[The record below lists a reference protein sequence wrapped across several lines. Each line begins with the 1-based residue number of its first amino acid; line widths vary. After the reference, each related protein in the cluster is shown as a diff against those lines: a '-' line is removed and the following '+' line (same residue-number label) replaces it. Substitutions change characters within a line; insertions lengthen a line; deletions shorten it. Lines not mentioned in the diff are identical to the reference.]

1 MISLRETF
9 SRNATGA
16 LDRLLDW
23 PEFATYLRERY
34 LKNAEENARREKSA
48 QRQRFY
54 QCRGDAEM
62 FDMLQQVYKSDEVIE
77 LRRQFVEFAKY
88 NNISRRITNEVAT
101 VYALPAKRTVAGDEN
116 NRRYQEVQRLCRQHE
131 VMQRVNRMAFLHR
144 AVAVGPRMRLMP
156 NGQWQPV
163 IDVVTPAKFYAVRD
177 PLDPTLL
184 VALIFETDFALPNSV
199 YRGPSWNVVGWS
211 ETMMLTSDGTIVEET
226 VKPHGFTRI
235 PWVLMTLEPP
245 DGVLLDATT
254 GDDITAAQKMIW
266 FLNILHAKESKSTT
280 VQTIVQ
286 GDVSSAARRQV
297 NDSDATGQLP
307 EGTSIQTVNRAVDVS
322 IFTDGAQ
329 RAGEVT
335 GSNYGIAP
343 HVMRGDSVASAAAR
357 DLDRGPLYEL
367 RAQQQIPFREFERE
381 FAEVQS
387 EVVSQKRADLAFT
400 TADGWGVNF
409 ADSRTPLSEKEAL
422 EVFTAKRTA
431 GLTSTPVYMM
441 EQDPDL
447 SRPAA
452 FINMAG
458 FVADEVARNILM
470 RPLQAVSGGMSTPM
484 QPSDPAPAAE
494 DNETE
499 PTGAAA

>member
-1 MISLRETF
+1 MSTSLRETF
-9 SRNATGA
+9 SVRASGE

-23 PEFATYLRERY
+23 PEVATYLRERY
-34 LKNAEENARREKSA
+34 LKNTSENARREKSA

-54 QCRGDAEM
+54 QCRGDDEM
-62 FDMLQQVYKSDEVIE
+62 FEMLSRVYENDKVIE

-144 AVAVGPRMRLMP
+144 AVAVGPRMRLTP

-163 IDVVTPAKFYAVRD
+163 IDVVTPANFYAVRD

-184 VALIFETDFALPNSV
+184 VALIFQTDFALANSV
-199 YRGPSWNVVGWS
+199 QRGPSWNVVGWS
-211 ETMMLTSDGTIVEET
+211 ETMMLTSEGTIVEET
-226 VKPHGFTRI
+226 VRPHGFSRI

-245 DGVLLDATT
+245 DGGLLDQWT

-297 NDSDATGQLP
+297 NDTDATGQLP

-322 IFTDGAQ
+322 IFTSGAQ
-329 RAGEVT
+329 HTGEVT

-387 EVVSQKRADLAFT
+387 EVVAKQRQDLAYT
-400 TADGWGVNF
+400 TEGWGVNF
-409 ADSRTPLSEKEAL
+409 ADSRTPLSKKESL
-422 EVFTAKRTA
+422 DVFVTERKA
-431 GLTSTPVYMM
+431 GLTSTPTYMM
-441 EQDPDL
+441 DQDPDL
-447 SRPAA
+447 SKPAA
-452 FINMAG
+452 FLNMAG
-458 FVADEVARNILM
+458 FVADELARNILM
-470 RPLQAVSGGMSTPM
+470 RPLQAVSGGMGTQMEPAQTDDDST
-484 QPSDPAPAAE
+484 APADAE
-494 DNETE
+494 
-499 PTGAAA
+499 AV